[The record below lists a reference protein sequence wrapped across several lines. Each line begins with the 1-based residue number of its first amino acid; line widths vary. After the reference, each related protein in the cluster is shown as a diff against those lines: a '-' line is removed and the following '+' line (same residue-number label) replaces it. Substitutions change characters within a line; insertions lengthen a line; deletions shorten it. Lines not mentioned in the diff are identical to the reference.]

1 MKGTA
6 MHQSAC
12 RTSVFVVLLTAALW
26 PASAAAQVSPKPQ
39 PVARLADSVS
49 ATVSQEIAGVVTDP
63 AGQPLRGAV
72 VSALGVSS
80 AYAMSD
86 RDGRFVLRN
95 LPSGP
100 YIVRAHLHG
109 YVPARG
115 RVVQVATG
123 ARGPLSITL
132 QRRAA
137 SPDDPPQVLAAG
149 VGPLQ
154 PAQDDEIEESDDHDH
169 AEVAWRLRHSR
180 RSVLKDA
187 TGNVDLDGQAP
198 DDHEGVVTGLGW
210 AVEGS
215 SRLASAL
222 LPDLD
227 LNGQFNLLTSTS
239 FDHPQD
245 LFSAYGQI
253 PRGVAFLSLVAPA
266 DGGEWQMRGTMTQG
280 DLSSWIVSG
289 SFVRK
294 IDAAHAYEAGVSY
307 AMQRYMGGNAEALVA
322 LRDGSR
328 NVGTLYAYDN
338 WKVSPRLQLTYGARY
353 ADYDYLDDER
363 LFSPRAGIV
372 VQPVP
377 ADPTFR
383 VLASASRSETA
394 PGAVE
399 FLPPVAGVWL
409 PPERTFSSFG
419 DSRLVPQRVDHV
431 EAGVEQDIG
440 ALVVTARAFRQQ
452 TMDQVVSVFGSQIA
466 STASRTGHYH
476 VGSAGDF
483 DATGWG
489 VSAQSA
495 VGGHTRASV
504 DYQQAVAEWQR
515 GLRPS
520 TMPVS
525 LPDAVDAVFRHADR
539 VHSLSASVE
548 SIVAP
553 SETRLLVIYRL
564 NSARSILDE
573 SSAAGGNRFE
583 VQVNQ
588 ALPFLAFTNARW
600 EALVSVRNMF
610 YGPGGATS
618 LYDEIL
624 VVRPPTRVLGGV
636 TVKF

>member
-1 MKGTA
+1 

-12 RTSVFVVLLTAALW
+12 RASVVLVLLW
-26 PASAAAQVSPKPQ
+26 VAVWSAPAVAQVSPKPL
-39 PVARLADSVS
+39 PFKPRLADSVA
-49 ATVSQEIAGVVTDP
+49 ATVSQEIAGVVTDT

-72 VSALGVSS
+72 VSALGVGS

-86 RDGRFVLRN
+86 RAGRFVLRN

-115 RVVQVATG
+115 RVVQVSSG
-123 ARGPLSITL
+123 ARGPLAITL

-137 SPDDPPQVLAAG
+137 SPDDPPQLLAAG
-149 VGPLQ
+149 VGPLE
-154 PAQDDEIEESDDHDH
+154 PPRDDEIEEPDDHDH

-180 RSVLKDA
+180 RSVLKEA
-187 TGNVDLDGQAP
+187 TSHVDLGEHELGQPEA
-198 DDHEGVVTGLGW
+198 VLAGLGW

-215 SRLASAL
+215 ARLASAL
-222 LPDLD
+222 LSDLD
-227 LNGQFNLLTSTS
+227 VNGQFNLLTSTS
-239 FDHPQD
+239 FDRPQD
-245 LFSAYGQI
+245 LFSAYGQL
-253 PRGVAFLSLVAPA
+253 PRGVAFLSLVAPG
-266 DGGEWQMRGTMTQG
+266 DGGEWRMRGTMTQG

-294 IDAAHAYEAGVSY
+294 TEAAHAYEAGVSY
-307 AMQRYMGGNAEALVA
+307 AMQRYFGGNAEALVA

-328 NVGTLYAYDN
+328 NVGTLYTYDN

-363 LFSPRAGIV
+363 LFSPRAGILL
-372 VQPVP
+372 QPLST
-377 ADPTFR
+377 DQTFR
-383 VLASASRSETA
+383 VRASASRSETA

-409 PPERTFSSFG
+409 PPERTFSSLG
-419 DSRLVPQRVDHV
+419 NGRLVPQRVDYA

-440 ALVVTARAFRQQ
+440 TVIVAARVFRQQ
-452 TMDQVVSVFGSQIA
+452 ATDQVVGVFGSQIA
-466 STASRTGHYH
+466 STSSRTGHYH

-489 VSAQSA
+489 MSAESA

-504 DYQQAVAEWQR
+504 DYQQASAVWQR
-515 GLRPS
+515 SLRPS
-520 TMPVS
+520 AVPVS
-525 LPDAVDAVFRHADR
+525 VPDAVFRQADR
-539 VHSLSASVE
+539 VHSLSALVE
-548 SIVAP
+548 STVAP
-553 SETRLLVIYRL
+553 TETRLLLIYRL
-564 NSARSILDE
+564 NTARSLIE
-573 SSAAGGNRFE
+573 EGAPAGGSRFE

-588 ALPFLAFTNARW
+588 ALPFLAFTNAKW
-600 EALVSVRNMF
+600 EALLSLRNMF
-610 YGPGGATS
+610 YGAGGATS

-624 VVRPPTRVLGGV
+624 VVRPPTRILGGV
-636 TVKF
+636 SVKF